1 LYKKTKNQSKT
12 NIEEEEKME
21 TAGMLIVLVVA
32 IALIIFLTVRVKL
45 HAFIALLTACFFIG
59 FFTEMPL
66 DQILKSIQI
75 GIGDFL
81 GMLAAILA
89 LGAIVGKM
97 LEISGGAERLARTM
111 IRVLGKQNTH
121 WALMIVGYICGIPVF
136 FQVGIVLLMP
146 LLFCVAVESGMSLI
160 TLGIPMIIGLLTVH
174 CMVPPHP
181 AATAVAVALHADI
194 GKVILYGLIVGFP
207 AAAIAGPIFGKLIG
221 NKFKLNP
228 PEHFR
233 KASPTPEEDLPSFRI
248 TLFTILFPLLLMISK
263 TLFEFILGKTHPAMA
278 YINFIGSP
286 VTALFLAVFVA
297 YWTLGL
303 SRGMN
308 MGKLRELSEVAI
320 GPMAAILLVIGA
332 SGAFNQVLMDS
343 GIGNAIKSVLMA
355 WRINPLVLAWLVA
368 AIMRFSVGGAT
379 IAMITAVGL
388 VTPVLPMYP
397 GLDPA
402 LVAVAIGS
410 GAIGFS
416 HVNDPGFWFVKESFG
431 MEMGDIFK
439 TYTLSTTI
447 ASVVGLISLLLFSFI
462 IS

>member
-1 LYKKTKNQSKT
+1 MGTT
-12 NIEEEEKME
+12 
-21 TAGMLIVLVVA
+21 GMITILVLA

-45 HAFIALLTACFFIG
+45 HAFVALLAACFFIG
-59 FFTEMPL
+59 FFTGMPL
-66 DQILKSIQI
+66 NNILKSIES
-75 GIGDFL
+75 GIGGFL
-81 GMLAAILA
+81 GMLASILA

-111 IRVLGKQNTH
+111 INVLGKKNTH

-146 LLFCVAVESGMSLI
+146 LLFCVAIEAGMSMVAI
-160 TLGIPMIIGLLTVH
+160 GIPMIIGLLTVH

-181 AATAVAVALHADI
+181 AATAVAVALNADI

-207 AAAIAGPIFGKLIG
+207 AAIIAGPVFGKMVG
-221 NKFKLNP
+221 NKFELHP
-228 PEHFR
+228 PEHLR
-233 KASPTPEEDLPSFRI
+233 QAEPKPESELPSFGI
-248 TLFTILFPLLLMISK
+248 TLFTILFPLILMISK
-263 TLFEFILGKTHPAMA
+263 TVFEFLLGKDHSAMP

-286 VTALFLAVFVA
+286 ITALFLAVFVA

-308 MGKLRELSEVAI
+308 MAKLQKFSEVAI

-343 GIGNAIKSVLMA
+343 GIGKAIKSILMA
-355 WRINPLVLAWLVA
+355 WQINPLVLAWIVA

-402 LVAVAIGS
+402 LVAVAIGA

-431 MEMGDIFK
+431 MQMGDIFK

-447 ASVVGLISLLLFSFI
+447 ASVVGLVALLIFSSLIS
-462 IS
+462 

>member
-1 LYKKTKNQSKT
+1 
-12 NIEEEEKME
+12 ME
-21 TAGMLIVLVVA
+21 TTGMIVVLVLA

-45 HAFIALLTACFFIG
+45 HAFVALLTACFFIG
-59 FFTEMPL
+59 FFTGMPL
-66 DQILKSIQI
+66 DKILKSIES
-75 GIGDFL
+75 GIGGFL
-81 GMLAAILA
+81 GMLAPILA

-97 LEISGGAERLARTM
+97 MEISGGAERLARTM
-111 IRVLGKQNTH
+111 IRVLGKRNTH

-146 LLFCVAVESGMSLI
+146 LLFCVAIEAGMSLVTI
-160 TLGIPMIIGLLTVH
+160 GIPMIIGLLTVH

-181 AATAVAVALHADI
+181 AATAVAVGLNADI

-207 AAAIAGPIFGKLIG
+207 AAAIAGPIFGKMVG
-221 NKFKLNP
+221 DKFELHP
-228 PEHFR
+228 PEELC
-233 KASPTPEEDLPSFRI
+233 KKEPTPEEKLPSFGI
-248 TLFTILFPLLLMISK
+248 TMLTILFPLILMIAK
-263 TLFEFILGKTHPAMA
+263 TVFEFVLGKTHPAMV

-286 VTALFLAVFVA
+286 ITALFLAVLLA

-303 SRGMN
+303 NRGLN
-308 MGKLRELSEVAI
+308 MQKLQKFSEVAI

-355 WRINPLVLAWLVA
+355 WHINPLILAWCVA
-368 AIMRFSVGGAT
+368 AVMRFAVGGAT

-388 VTPVLPMYP
+388 VTPILPMYP

-402 LVAVAIGS
+402 LVAVAIGA

-416 HVNDPGFWFVKESFG
+416 HVNDPGFWFVKEYFG
-431 MEMGDIFK
+431 MEMGDLFK

-447 ASVVGLISLLLFSFI
+447 ASVVGLASLLLFSFVFC
-462 IS
+462 